1 MAGVALPAHSSD
13 GMISSLLA
21 DDTVDTSA
29 GYSAAHA
36 PEGKDLPL
44 PYLDRPGFDSYHSRD
59 HAEMAEKLLSAS
71 GTYDRYVFLQ
81 HVVRVRRIV
90 ACWAQLVRTACS
102 LARVRIR
109 GAVET
114 DDGDDE
120 WEFVNVTGS
129 QAHLYPDLDPDP
141 DPDRRLIPK
150 LQVIVMLLEED
161 AWEWHCDDDCPFIER
176 SFRRRRL
183 RNCKT
188 CTPEAAIDADVVIC
202 TQTGKCIHK
211 DRDCRHLSHA
221 VRIPAKK
228 CKHCFKESSLA

>member
-1 MAGVALPAHSSD
+1 MKQDLSNRIGEASRIDEEAQ
-13 GMISSLLA
+13 
-21 DDTVDTSA
+21 
-29 GYSAAHA
+29 
-36 PEGKDLPL
+36 EG
-44 PYLDRPGFDSYHSRD
+44 G
-59 HAEMAEKLLSAS
+59 
-71 GTYDRYVFLQ
+71 
-81 HVVRVRRIV
+81 
-90 ACWAQLVRTACS
+90 
-102 LARVRIR
+102 
-109 GAVET
+109 
-114 DDGDDE
+114 GDDE

-129 QAHLYPDLDPDP
+129 QAHLDPDLDPDPDPDSDPDPDP

-228 CKHCFKESSLA
+228 CEHCFKESSLA